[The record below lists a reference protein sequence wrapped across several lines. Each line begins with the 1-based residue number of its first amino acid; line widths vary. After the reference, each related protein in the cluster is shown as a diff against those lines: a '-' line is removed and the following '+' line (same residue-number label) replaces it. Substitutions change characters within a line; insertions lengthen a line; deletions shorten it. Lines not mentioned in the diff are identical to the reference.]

1 MFIKRIIT
9 VPEYK
14 NRNKKK
20 VHRSKKDIE
29 VILEMNSDIII
40 NRLLNNEGD
49 IELFI
54 LKEYD
59 IIHSKDQNNKKKNK
73 LKK

>member
-1 MFIKRIIT
+1 M
-9 VPEYK
+9 PEYK

-49 IELFI
+49 IELFM

>member
-1 MFIKRIIT
+1 M
-9 VPEYK
+9 PEYK